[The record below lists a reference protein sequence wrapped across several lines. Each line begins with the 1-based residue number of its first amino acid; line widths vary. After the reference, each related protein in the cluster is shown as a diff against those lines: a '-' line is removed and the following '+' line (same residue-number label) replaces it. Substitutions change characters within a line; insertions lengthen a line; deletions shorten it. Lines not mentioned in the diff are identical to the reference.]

1 MDKEAFSP
9 DPLKCYKTG
18 TRVSVNGMVEQMKK
32 KNKMTKRMI
41 GL

>member
-9 DPLKCYKTG
+9 DPLKCHKTG
-18 TRVSVNGMVEQMKK
+18 TRVSVNGTVQQMK